1 MADPL
6 YVTILWHMHQ
16 PFYKD
21 PVQGEY
27 ILPWTYLH
35 AVKDYYDMP
44 AIVDATP
51 GAKVVFNLVPS
62 LLEQIQ
68 DYAAGKAVDPF
79 LVRARMAPADMNEE
93 ERLFVL
99 ENFFSANRQRM
110 IEPHKRYLELYC
122 LCGDG
127 IPGAARDRL
136 RFMSDQDLMDLQVWF
151 YLTWT
156 GEAARRRFPAFQ
168 ELIRKG
174 KQFSA
179 ADKLLLFET
188 QSQLIAEIIPLY
200 RKLHQEG
207 KAELSVTPYFH
218 PILPLLCDTGIART
232 AMPKV
237 NLPRNR
243 FRHPDDAR
251 SQVAR
256 GVDFFRKT
264 FGFAP
269 QGMWPS
275 EGSISDEA
283 LEIMAQSGVRW
294 AASDEWVLG
303 HSLSGGLGKEREAL
317 YRPYSFHR
325 EGREVALFFRDHGL
339 SDLIG
344 FTYSQWD
351 PNRAVADFVAQL
363 KEVRQRCRSSRVA
376 PIIMDGE
383 NAWEY
388 YQDNGFPFLTKLYG
402 ALGRT
407 DGLKAAT
414 FSEVLQLVPERRTLD
429 RVHPGSW
436 INANYGIWIGHPE
449 KNRGWDSLSKA
460 RDAAVGASPLVAS
473 LLGTHPQLPGEGEG
487 ESEELAD
494 CGSRAGMAQSGSQS
508 GAQSG
513 AQSGLPPGLP
523 PVPPPLQGEERG
535 VAGVAGAELS
545 EETAR
550 LVCDSLYAAQGSDWF
565 WWYGDD
571 HFSPHAG
578 RFDLLFRRH
587 LMNVYR
593 LLGLDVPAELYE
605 PIKKQFPAGFVREPA
620 ALITPAI
627 TGIVTDYFEWLAA
640 GLYDLTKQASAM
652 HAAETLMQSF
662 FYGFDR
668 NYFYF
673 RIDGVQSLEKVFQ
686 QDDCLSLHLIHGSE
700 YHMEMELG
708 ACEAELMVKSRSGW
722 LPSGTVAQYSIGRIV
737 EARIPLPAL
746 NLSPGDKLFTYI
758 TYTRNRDELGRW
770 PVDTPLLLN
779 YAGPDLEMETWL
791 I

>member
-6 YVTILWHMHQ
+6 YVSFLWHMHQ

-68 DYAAGKAVDPF
+68 DYVSGTAVDLF

-93 ERLFVL
+93 EKIFLL

-110 IEPHKRYLELYC
+110 IEPNRRYLELYR
-122 LCGDG
+122 LAGDG
-127 IPGAARDRL
+127 APGVTRDRL
-136 RFMSDQDLMDLQVWF
+136 RSMDDQDLLDLQVWF
-151 YLTWT
+151 YLSWT
-156 GEAARRRFPAFQ
+156 GEAARRRFPAFR

-174 KQFSA
+174 RDFSA

-188 QSQLIAEIIPLY
+188 QHALLAEIIPLY
-200 RKLHQEG
+200 KRLHEEG
-207 KAELSVTPYFH
+207 KVELSVTPYFH
-218 PILPLLCDTGIART
+218 PILPLLCDSRIARI

-237 NLPRNR
+237 NLPGMR
-243 FRHPDDAR
+243 FRYPDDAR
-251 SQVAR
+251 SQVAQ
-256 GVDFFRKT
+256 GIASFEKF
-264 FGFAP
+264 FGFRP
-269 QGMWPS
+269 KGMWPS

-283 LEIMAQSGVRW
+283 LVIMAEKGLAW
-294 AASDEWVLG
+294 AASDEWVLAQT
-303 HSLSGGLGKEREAL
+303 LPGGLGKDREAL
-317 YRPYSFHR
+317 YRPYEFHQ
-325 EGREVALFFRDHGL
+325 EGHDIALFFRDHGL

-351 PNRAVADFVAQL
+351 ADRAVSDFIGKL
-363 KEVRQRCRSSRVA
+363 KEVRQRCRFSRVV
-376 PIIMDGE
+376 PVILDGE

-388 YQDNGFPFLTKLYG
+388 YQNNGLPFLSKLYC
-402 ALGRT
+402 ALDHT
-407 DGLKAAT
+407 PGLKAAT
-414 FSEVLQLVPERRTLD
+414 FSELLHLVPERHVLGRI
-429 RVHPGSW
+429 HPGSW

-449 KNRGWDSLSKA
+449 ENLAWDYLAKA
-460 RDAAVGASPLVAS
+460 RAAAVGKSPAVAS
-473 LLGTHPQLPGEGEG
+473 LLAGVECSGDGG
-487 ESEELAD
+487 SDGSGDGGNGGD
-494 CGSRAGMAQSGSQS
+494 CGSQGGQGGSDGSDGSDGSGDVISDRNGDVS
-508 GAQSG
+508 D
-513 AQSGLPPGLP
+513 
-523 PVPPPLQGEERG
+523 
-535 VAGVAGAELS
+535 
-545 EETAR
+545 ETAR
-550 LVCDSLYAAQGSDWF
+550 LICKSIYAAEGSDWF

-578 RFDLLFRRH
+578 SFDLLFRRH

-593 LLGLDVPAELYE
+593 LLGLDVPSELYE

-640 GLYDLTKQASAM
+640 GLYDLTKQSSTM
-652 HAAETLMQSF
+652 HAAESLLQSF

-668 NYFYF
+668 SFFYF
-673 RIDGVQSLEKVFQ
+673 RIDGVQSLERIFLR
-686 QDDCLSLHLIHGSE
+686 DDCLSLHLIHGTE
-700 YHMEMELG
+700 YRLDMHLG
-708 ACEAELMVKSRSGW
+708 ATDGELQVKGPAGW
-722 LPSGTVAQYSIGRIV
+722 RPSGTVAQYSIGRIA
-737 EARIPLPAL
+737 EARIPLSAL
-746 NLSPGDKLFTYI
+746 NLSAGDKIFTYF
-758 TYTRNRDELGRW
+758 TFNRSRDELGRW
-770 PVDTPLLLN
+770 PADTPLLLN
-779 YAGPDLEMETWL
+779 YAGPDLDMETWL

>member
-1 MADPL
+1 
-6 YVTILWHMHQ
+6 
-16 PFYKD
+16 
-21 PVQGEY
+21 
-27 ILPWTYLH
+27 
-35 AVKDYYDMP
+35 
-44 AIVDATP
+44 
-51 GAKVVFNLVPS
+51 
-62 LLEQIQ
+62 
-68 DYAAGKAVDPF
+68 
-79 LVRARMAPADMNEE
+79 
-93 ERLFVL
+93 
-99 ENFFSANRQRM
+99 
-110 IEPHKRYLELYC
+110 
-122 LCGDG
+122 
-127 IPGAARDRL
+127 
-136 RFMSDQDLMDLQVWF
+136 
-151 YLTWT
+151 
-156 GEAARRRFPAFQ
+156 
-168 ELIRKG
+168 
-174 KQFSA
+174 
-179 ADKLLLFET
+179 
-188 QSQLIAEIIPLY
+188 
-200 RKLHQEG
+200 
-207 KAELSVTPYFH
+207 
-218 PILPLLCDTGIART
+218 
-232 AMPKV
+232 
-237 NLPRNR
+237 
-243 FRHPDDAR
+243 
-251 SQVAR
+251 
-256 GVDFFRKT
+256 
-264 FGFAP
+264 
-269 QGMWPS
+269 
-275 EGSISDEA
+275 
-283 LEIMAQSGVRW
+283 
-294 AASDEWVLG
+294 
-303 HSLSGGLGKEREAL
+303 
-317 YRPYSFHR
+317 
-325 EGREVALFFRDHGL
+325 
-339 SDLIG
+339 
-344 FTYSQWD
+344 
-351 PNRAVADFVAQL
+351 
-363 KEVRQRCRSSRVA
+363 
-376 PIIMDGE
+376 MDGE

-402 ALGRT
+402 ALART

-460 RDAAVGASPLVAS
+460 RGAAVGASPLVAS
-473 LLGTHPQLPGEGEG
+473 LLGAPPALPGEGEG
-487 ESEELAD
+487 EGEELEELEEPED
-494 CGSRAGMAQSGSQS
+494 CGSRTGMAQDRSRS
-508 GAQSG
+508 GA
-513 AQSGLPPGLP
+513 PGLQP
-523 PVPPPLQGEERG
+523 APSPHEEDESSGGG
-535 VAGVAGAELS
+535 VGSAELG

-550 LVCDSLYAAQGSDWF
+550 LVCDSLHAAQGSDWF

-652 HAAETLMQSF
+652 HAAETLLQSF

-700 YHMEMELG
+700 YRMEMELG

-722 LPSGTVAQYSIGRIV
+722 IPSGTVAHYCIGRIV

-746 NLSPGDKLFTYI
+746 NLSSGDKLFTYL